1 MKKRVVL
8 GLSGGVDSAVAAYLL
23 KEQGYEVIG
32 VFMRNWDSQLNNDI
46 LGNPTNDND
55 ICPQEQ
61 DYNDAKAV
69 AKHLGIEI
77 RRVDFIKEYWDKVFT
92 YFIDEYTKGRTPN
105 PDILCNKHIKFK
117 AFLEYAEEL
126 NADYIATG
134 HYARVEHHKGKDSV
148 MLKGIDQN
156 KDQTYFLC
164 QLNQKQLQASLFP
177 LGNITKQE
185 VRKIAEDLNLPVA
198 HKKDSTGICF
208 IGERDFKQFLQNY
221 IPAKSG
227 KMVDIQTGKVI
238 GDHIG
243 IMYYTIGQRKGLG
256 ISNKVPLFVVG
267 FNYEKNEVI
276 VGEQKDLYKKEIEV
290 EDINL
295 LLVDK
300 IEDWIDVDVKTR
312 YSMLQTKAK
321 IVQDEN
327 RIKIKFEEPNRAPTP
342 GQSAVFY
349 LGDIVL
355 GGGKII

>member
-1 MKKRVVL
+1 MEKHN
-8 GLSGGVDSAVAAYLL
+8 GL
-23 KEQGYEVIG
+23 
-32 VFMRNWDSQLNNDI
+32 
-46 LGNPTNDND
+46 
-55 ICPQEQ
+55 
-61 DYNDAKAV
+61 YN
-69 AKHLGIEI
+69 
-77 RRVDFIKEYWDKVFT
+77 
-92 YFIDEYTKGRTPN
+92 
-105 PDILCNKHIKFK
+105 
-117 AFLEYAEEL
+117 
-126 NADYIATG
+126 
-134 HYARVEHHKGKDSV
+134 
-148 MLKGIDQN
+148 
-156 KDQTYFLC
+156 
-164 QLNQKQLQASLFP
+164 
-177 LGNITKQE
+177 
-185 VRKIAEDLNLPVA
+185 
-198 HKKDSTGICF
+198 
-208 IGERDFKQFLQNY
+208 
-221 IPAKSG
+221 
-227 KMVDIQTGKVI
+227 
-238 GDHIG
+238 
-243 IMYYTIGQRKGLG
+243 YTIGQRKGLG